1 VKENENLLEC
11 PQIFVLQNGTFK
23 IYLFTKHVSKP
34 PRYYGIR
41 YNGIYE
47 KVSPPPL
54 SPTIC
59 PSNRGI
65 SLLPTIGK
73 RSFITR
79 NRLSMGAPKVSSK
92 TGNLELKLDITYCPE
107 VQERQWNP
115 LVNGY
120 KII

>member
-23 IYLFTKHVSKP
+23 IYLFNKHVSKP
-34 PRYYGIR
+34 PRHD
-41 YNGIYE
+41 GIYE

-65 SLLPTIGK
+65 SLLPT
-73 RSFITR
+73 
-79 NRLSMGAPKVSSK
+79 M
-92 TGNLELKLDITYCPE
+92 KLARGHSLPE
-107 VQERQWNP
+107 
-115 LVNGY
+115 
-120 KII
+120 ID